1 MANHMETNIQ
11 IKMGDIKVIEKLKE
25 IFTPKEG
32 EYQVDAMELVQRLYN
47 KPPEEYDRGWMI
59 DEVGAKWMYSE
70 FDLDDDLEF
79 MELRL
84 TSAWSVPIPFLETL
98 GKVLGSITEGCYIVG
113 TYEDEGFDPIGA
125 FVYGKGYDDI
135 EDWDGEVD
143 FDVIWDDD
151 EKRDEMWDS
160 LNTLKDELE
169 EQYFEY
175 LKDKKENPEDYL

>member
-1 MANHMETNIQ
+1 
-11 IKMGDIKVIEKLKE
+11 
-25 IFTPKEG
+25 
-32 EYQVDAMELVQRLYN
+32 
-47 KPPEEYDRGWMI
+47 
-59 DEVGAKWMYSE
+59 
-70 FDLDDDLEF
+70 
-79 MELRL
+79 
-84 TSAWSVPIPFLETL
+84 
-98 GKVLGSITEGCYIVG
+98 LGSITEGCYIVG